1 MDKILKLLEA
11 MQRGMIRLN
20 IGADGPIVWGRTRF
34 GGCPDVPAGFVW
46 PTFTSDTFYDDT
58 VKPRPLSFLAQFDC
72 GALAAMDPEG
82 LLPRTGIL
90 SFFYELGSARWGF
103 DPADAGCGRVYW
115 FDGSQP
121 LAPAPFPHELDE
133 EFRLPRLRVQAKAD
147 HSFASWA
154 DFAQVHPEL
163 DEDELFEDYIE
174 AYEVIGGSGDCSKL
188 LGWPDVIQDNMTLE
202 CELVSRGYNLGGLD
216 EFPAHLAAR
225 EGAAS
230 VENWRLLFQLD
241 SFEMEDFDLNFGDD
255 GALYFY
261 IRTEDLKARRFD
273 RVWVILQCG

>member
-1 MDKILKLLEA
+1 ME
-11 MQRGMIRLN
+11 
-20 IGADGPIVWGRTRF
+20 
-34 GGCPDVPAGFVW
+34 
-46 PTFTSDTFYDDT
+46 
-58 VKPRPLSFLAQFDC
+58 
-72 GALAAMDPEG
+72 
-82 LLPRTGIL
+82 
-90 SFFYELGSARWGF
+90 SARWGF

-147 HSFASWA
+147 RSFASWA
-154 DFAQVHPEL
+154 DFAQLHPEL
-163 DEDELFEDYIE
+163 DELFEDYAE
-174 AYEVIGGSGDCSKL
+174 AHEAMGGSGECSKL

-202 CELVSRGYNLGGLD
+202 CELVSRGYNLGGLED
-216 EFPAHLAAR
+216 FPTHLAAR